1 MFQIFSLQKPTP
13 VNSNEILTPSSFSMN
28 ENQEETKKVF
38 KGNVNADYQSDEVNR
53 NSKEL
58 KKSANEKAVTKLNSS
73 EARKRNLQK
82 LVLEK
87 KLFWETVFKN
97 DTVSSSSQETE
108 SDRKCSSLKISSC
121 KLSHV
126 DSLYLQRRK
135 PVSKSLND
143 IRNSDKRKRMQL
155 YRSLDDNLNFCC
167 KIRLED
173 RAKLYLDNARFI
185 SGELEQELAIIS
197 DNRGKNIFIVSS

>member
-1 MFQIFSLQKPTP
+1 MFSLQKPTP
-13 VNSNEILTPSSFSMN
+13 VNSNETLTPSSFSMN
-28 ENQEETKKVF
+28 ENQEETEKVF
-38 KGNVNADYQSDEVNR
+38 KGNVNADNESGEVNI
-53 NSKEL
+53 NSKEPN
-58 KKSANEKAVTKLNSS
+58 KSANEKAITRLNSS
-73 EARKRNLQK
+73 ETKKRNVQK

-87 KLFWETVFKN
+87 KLFWETVF
-97 DTVSSSSQETE
+97 TSAPVSSSSSDKTE
-108 SDRKCSSLKISSC
+108 SHRSRSIEKCSSLKS

-126 DSLYLQRRK
+126 DSLYLQRQK

-185 SGELEQELAIIS
+185 SGELEQEWAIIS
-197 DNRGKNIFIVSS
+197 DKCGKNIFIASS